1 MRGVLQ
7 RVTSASVTV
16 DGQVIGEIEK
26 GIMVLFGM
34 LGTDDEKTMEYM
46 LDKVVNLRIFEDENG
61 KMNLSLL
68 DIDGELLIVPNFT
81 LYGDS
86 RKGRRPG
93 YSSGAAP
100 DVAAGLFERLCE
112 KAKEMPIKKVATGQ
126 FQADMKV
133 ALVNDGPVT
142 LLLDSE
148 KLF

>member
-1 MRGVLQ
+1 MRAVVQ
-7 RVTSASVTV
+7 RVDRANVTV
-16 DGQVIGEIEK
+16 DGSITGSVQRGLL
-26 GIMVLFGM
+26 VL
-34 LGTDDEKTMEYM
+34 LGVAEGDTDKDLSYIV
-46 LDKVVNLRIFEDENG
+46 DKVTGLRIFEDENG

-68 DIDGELLIVPNFT
+68 DIEGELLIVPNFT
-81 LYGDS
+81 LYGDA

-100 DVAAGLFERLCE
+100 EIASELFDKLCA
-112 KAKEMPIKKVATGQ
+112 KAEALGIKKVQHGI
-126 FQADMKV
+126 FQTDMKV

>member
-1 MRGVLQ
+1 MRAVLQ
-7 RVTSASVTV
+7 RVTEASVTV
-16 DGQVIGEIEK
+16 DGQVIGQIDK

-46 LDKVVNLRIFEDENG
+46 LDKVVNLRVFEDENG

-68 DIDGELLIVPNFT
+68 DIEGELLIVPNFT
-81 LYGDS
+81 LYGDA

-93 YSSGAAP
+93 YSGGATP
-100 DVAAGLFERLCE
+100 DVAAKLFERLCE
-112 KAKEMPIKKVATGQ
+112 KAKEMSIKKVATGQ

>member
-1 MRGVLQ
+1 MRFIIQ
-7 RVTSASVTV
+7 RVSNSKVTI
-16 DGQVIGEIEK
+16 DNEIRGQIGK
-26 GIMVLFGM
+26 GFMVLIGV
-34 LGTDDEKTMEYM
+34 GESDTKEIA
-46 LDKVVNLRIFEDENG
+46 DKMIHKMINLRIFEDENG

-68 DIDGELLIVPNFT
+68 DIEGELLIVPNFT
-81 LYGDS
+81 LYGDA

-100 DVAAGLFERLCE
+100 EIASELFDKLCA
-112 KAKEMPIKKVATGQ
+112 KAEALGIKKVQHGI
-126 FQADMKV
+126 FQTDMKV

>member
-1 MRGVLQ
+1 MRAVLQ
-7 RVTSASVTV
+7 RVSQASVTV
-16 DGQVIGEIEK
+16 DGQVIGEIGK

-34 LGTDDEKTMEYM
+34 LGTDTEKTMEYM

-61 KMNLSLL
+61 KMNLSLQ
-68 DIDGELLIVPNFT
+68 DIGGELLIVPNFT
-81 LYGDS
+81 LYGDA

-100 DVAAGLFERLCE
+100 EVAAELFAKLCE
-112 KAKEMPIKKVATGQ
+112 KAKAMPIQKVQTGQ

-133 ALVNDGPVT
+133 ALINDGPVT

>member
-7 RVTSASVTV
+7 RVTEAKVTV
-16 DGQVIGEIEK
+16 DGQVIGEIGK
-26 GIMVLFGM
+26 GIMVLLGM

-68 DIDGELLIVPNFT
+68 DIEGELLIVPNFT
-81 LYGDS
+81 LYGDA

-100 DVAAGLFERLCE
+100 DVAAKLFERLCE
-112 KAKEMPIKKVATGQ
+112 KAKEMPLKKVETGQ

-133 ALVNDGPVT
+133 SLVNDGPVT

>member
-16 DGQVIGEIEK
+16 DGQVIGEIGK

-46 LDKVVNLRIFEDENG
+46 LDKVVSLRIFEDENG

-68 DIDGELLIVPNFT
+68 DIGGELLIVPNFT

-100 DVAAGLFERLCE
+100 DVAAGLFERLCQ